1 MGERMRLR
9 ATLFS
14 AALVSTLLVACG
26 GSTKRVALLSAA
38 GIPMTATPS
47 GAIPLEVVTRGTGVP
62 DPLTVRGSHV
72 VYGDTEAALGLAVS
86 SACVPWA
93 NEHRAQRPD
102 GWQLFVELIQA
113 DAEAKDDRLI
123 VTLGVRA
130 TLRTRAGNGYL
141 AQTQA
146 HCRQAG
152 LVSPD
157 EGGAVVFACMSRV
170 GRDLAGWLSGVQP

>member
-1 MGERMRLR
+1 MSP
-9 ATLFS
+9 T
-14 AALVSTLLVACG
+14 
-26 GSTKRVALLSAA
+26 
-38 GIPMTATPS
+38 

-62 DPLTVRGSHV
+62 DPILVKGSSV

-93 NEHRAQRPD
+93 EQHRAQRPD

-123 VTLGVRA
+123 VSLGVRA
-130 TLRTRAGNGYL
+130 TLRTRAGNRYL

-146 HCRQAG
+146 SCRQAG
-152 LVSPD
+152 LVSP
-157 EGGAVVFACMSRV
+157 ESGGPVVYACMSRV
-170 GRDLAGWLSGVQP
+170 GRDLAGWLAGVEP

>member
-1 MGERMRLR
+1 MRLR
-9 ATLFS
+9 GLFLP
-14 AALVSTLLVACG
+14 LVVCSLLVACAA
-26 GSTKRVALLSAA
+26 SSRRVALLSAS
-38 GIPMTATPS
+38 GIPVTATPS

-62 DPLTVRGSHV
+62 DPIVVKGSNI

-93 NEHRAQRPD
+93 NQHRAQRPD

-113 DAEAKDDRLI
+113 DALSTDDRLTI
-123 VTLGVRA
+123 SLGVRA
-130 TLRTRAGNGYL
+130 TLRTRDGNRYL

-152 LVSPD
+152 LVAP
-157 EGGAVVFACMSRV
+157 ENGGPVVYACMTRI
-170 GRDLAGWLSGVQP
+170 GRDLSGWLAGVEP